1 MASSVTGGGLVFSY
15 NSMLQR
21 GLNLLDLQDPATSR
35 LNLGI
40 TPANLG
46 LQALTFGS
54 GLNSG
59 SYNAVTGSTIS
70 VNSSTN
76 GTASTI
82 AAYDSTGGF
91 TTQGNLTLGN
101 GTTPAATVLNI
112 NGGTASTLASL
123 TRNSGTNG
131 NLTLQNTGTGIVT
144 IQGANGPVSIQSLGS
159 TATIS
164 TMSGTTIN
172 AAQAGGASSTA
183 LTVTGPS
190 SGIGLAVTGGATID
204 SITGT
209 CISDATNGT
218 SSTVAAS
225 TKAVGSL
232 NTSLTASIAS
242 VATTAANKLDLTTA
256 STQSV
261 ASTVTF
267 NGGVSVPGAATIATN
282 GCTISGGAA
291 FSSAPNFNAGIIL
304 GANKINWNSVY
315 YTATNGAYTSLTA
328 ANPMAAAT
336 MVESLNDFGTGGLA
350 STGIFTAPV
359 AGRYRYTFFLVGS
372 AANSVTL
379 NKTGTSVM
387 TIGTGQTVISYTGT
401 IKCAVGDT
409 LKLIV
414 NTTTTVAASSC
425 YQSFELML

>member
-46 LQALTFGS
+46 LQSLTFGA

-59 SYNAVTGSTIS
+59 SFNGVTSSTIS

-82 AAYDSTGGF
+82 AAYDSSGSF
-91 TTQGNLTLGN
+91 TTGGNLTLG
-101 GTTPAATVLNI
+101 GTVINI

-123 TRNSGTNG
+123 TRGSGTNG
-131 NLTLQNTGTGIVT
+131 NLTLQNTGTGSVT
-144 IQGANGPVSIQSLGS
+144 IQGANGPVNIQSLGS

-172 AAQAGGASSTA
+172 ATQPGGASSVA

-190 SGIGLAVTGGATID
+190 SGTGLVVTGGATID

-209 CISDATNGT
+209 CISDATTGT

-232 NTSLTASIAS
+232 NTTLAASIAS

>member
-46 LQALTFGS
+46 LQALTFGT

-59 SYNAVTGSTIS
+59 SFNGVTSSTIS

-82 AAYDSTGGF
+82 AAYDSSGSF
-91 TTQGNLTLGN
+91 TTGGNLTLG
-101 GTTPAATVLNI
+101 GTVINI

-123 TRNSGTNG
+123 TRGSGTNG
-131 NLTLQNTGTGIVT
+131 NLTLQNTGTGSVT
-144 IQGANGPVSIQSLGS
+144 IQGANGPVNIQSLGS

-172 AAQAGGASSTA
+172 AAQPGGASSVA

-190 SGIGLAVTGGATID
+190 SGTGLVVTGGATID

-225 TKAVGSL
+225 NKAVGSL
-232 NTSLTASIAS
+232 NTTLAASIAS